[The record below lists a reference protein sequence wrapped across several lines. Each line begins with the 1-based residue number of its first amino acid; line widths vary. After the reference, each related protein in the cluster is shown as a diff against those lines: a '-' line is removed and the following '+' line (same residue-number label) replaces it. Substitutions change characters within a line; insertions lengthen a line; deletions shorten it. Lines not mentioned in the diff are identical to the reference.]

1 MIEDL
6 QSFNATT
13 LFDFDSKEHE
23 DPPFDHLVEQHTLY

>member
-6 QSFNATT
+6 QSFNAT